1 MEYGEVCKSHNSITD
16 FRAKLLALLPIA
28 SGSGIFLLL
37 TKRSEPFDTTYLY
50 AIGLFGFLI
59 TLGLFIYE
67 LRGIQHCK
75 HLEQLASRLEEQL
88 HLHEAQFMGRPKGR
102 LGGFVGAQGA
112 AYIIYPTMLA
122 AWICVAF
129 VGFTSPKATAKRA
142 FKEIL
147 SKARYELVEQL
158 YAKDFVAHGD
168 HHKATLEE
176 DQAALKGWHDA
187 FPDIAIEPQKFI
199 AEGDLVAVYWTAHGT
214 NTGTGNGL
222 PATGKKVELGG
233 ITIWRI
239 VNGKIKEEWSAFD
252 QLSMMQQLGL
262 LPAQTK

>member
-1 MEYGEVCKSHNSITD
+1 MGSHPTETRLKPEQTPSEETLRMEYGEACKSHNSITD

-37 TKRSEPFDTTYLY
+37 TKRSEPIETTYLC

-88 HLHEAQFMGRPKGR
+88 HLHEAQFIGRPKGR

-129 VGFTSPKATAKRA
+129 VGFTSP
-142 FKEIL
+142 
-147 SKARYELVEQL
+147 
-158 YAKDFVAHGD
+158 
-168 HHKATLEE
+168 
-176 DQAALKGWHDA
+176 
-187 FPDIAIEPQKFI
+187 
-199 AEGDLVAVYWTAHGT
+199 
-214 NTGTGNGL
+214 
-222 PATGKKVELGG
+222 
-233 ITIWRI
+233 
-239 VNGKIKEEWSAFD
+239 
-252 QLSMMQQLGL
+252 
-262 LPAQTK
+262 AQTQPVQTPAAQATKK